1 MRNATKNG
9 MAIAGLIL
17 AVIMGNA
24 LAGIGVIGYHAEC
37 IDAIDNDGDG
47 QTDGMDLQCAEY
59 PYSDGNGESE
69 TPMEQRST
77 SSDSYASFFEYHETF
92 MDPLSQEQVDT
103 ICILSQTQGYDSTD
117 QQKADEWQT
126 ANPEV
131 NCQAGGP

>member
-1 MRNATKNG
+1 MKKATRNG

-47 QTDGMDLQCAEY
+47 QTDGMDIQCTNY

-77 SSDSYASFFEYHETF
+77 SSDSYASLFEYHETY
-92 MDPLSQEQVDT
+92 MDPLSDHQVDS
-103 ICILSQTQGYDSTD
+103 ICFYSQTQGYDSTD
-117 QQKADEWQT
+117 QQKADEWT
-126 ANPEV
+126 IENAV
-131 NCQAGGP
+131 NCQMSGP